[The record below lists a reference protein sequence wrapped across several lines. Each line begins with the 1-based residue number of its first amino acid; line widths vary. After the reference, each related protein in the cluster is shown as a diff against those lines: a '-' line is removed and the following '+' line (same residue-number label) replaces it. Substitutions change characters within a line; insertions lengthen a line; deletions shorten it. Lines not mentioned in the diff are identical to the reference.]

1 MNDMTQKDKLMADLR
16 LVVEDAE
23 ALLRTTA
30 GQAGEGA
37 AEMRVRVQETLR
49 KARDSLAD
57 AQEVALAKAKEAG
70 SVADD
75 YVHDRPWTSIGI
87 AAGVG
92 LVVGLLIG
100 RR

>member
-1 MNDMTQKDKLMADLR
+1 
-16 LVVEDAE
+16 
-23 ALLRTTA
+23 
-30 GQAGEGA
+30 
-37 AEMRVRVQETLR
+37 MRVRVQETLR

-70 SVADD
+70 RVADD